1 MKWSFLPS
9 RWKKEQEKP
18 TVESIE
24 NKKESY
30 LTPRDFFQS
39 FQETI
44 DEFFNEFPYPEI
56 FSKERS
62 FFPKI
67 DISENDKEIVI
78 KADVPGI
85 DEKDLDISISKDAV
99 IIQGEKK
106 YEHEEKQTNY
116 YKKERSYGSFRRV
129 IPLPVQI
136 DESKVEATYKNGV
149 VTLRLPKSLESLKQT
164 KKIPIKIIK

>member
-1 MKWSFLPS
+1 MKWNLLPS
-9 RWKKEQEKP
+9 RWKKDQDK
-18 TVESIE
+18 TAVETME
-24 NKKESY
+24 NKKDSY
-30 LTPRDFFQS
+30 LTPRDIFQS

-44 DEFFNEFPYPEI
+44 DEFFNDFPYPEV

-67 DISENDKEIVI
+67 DISEGDKEIVI

-99 IIQGEKK
+99 IIKGEKK
-106 YEHEEKQTNY
+106 YEHEEKQNNY

-149 VTLRLPKSLESLKQT
+149 VTLRLPKSSESLKHI
-164 KKIPIKIIK
+164 KKIPIKTIK